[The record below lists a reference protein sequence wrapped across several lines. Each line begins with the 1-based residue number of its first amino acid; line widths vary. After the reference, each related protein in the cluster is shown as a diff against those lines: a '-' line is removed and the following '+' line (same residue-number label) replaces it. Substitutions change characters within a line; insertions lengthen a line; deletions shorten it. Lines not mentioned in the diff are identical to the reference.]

1 MAKPKETF
9 SPSKRIES
17 FKHAIHG
24 LRSLFLQEPNA
35 RIHLLASIVVLLAS
49 WYFDIDRMEWIAVLM
64 CIGMVISAEIFNTS
78 IENICDHISPEYHQ
92 RIKIIKDLAAAAVL
106 VTALIALI
114 VAAFIFGPRI
124 FSGY

>member
-1 MAKPKETF
+1 MSKPKETF

-24 LRSLFLQEPNA
+24 LRSLFHQEPNA
-35 RIHLLASIVVLLAS
+35 RIHLLATLVVLLAS
-49 WYFDIDRMEWIAVLM
+49 WYFDIDRMEWTAILM

-106 VTALIALI
+106 VTAFIALI